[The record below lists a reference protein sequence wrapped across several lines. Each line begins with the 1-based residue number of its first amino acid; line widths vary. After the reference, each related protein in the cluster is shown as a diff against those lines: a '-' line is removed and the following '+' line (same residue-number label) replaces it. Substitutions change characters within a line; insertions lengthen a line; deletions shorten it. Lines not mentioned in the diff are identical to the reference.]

1 MKFVVTL
8 KLGSLFSKTFSIHA
22 PNICCKVATDF
33 MSLIFPTRARNALRT
48 DEWRCVL
55 ASGIDMKSAQPQS
68 RKMENK
74 EVGVNELLMPC
85 SAHYMAYV
93 SC

>member
-1 MKFVVTL
+1 M
-8 KLGSLFSKTFSIHA
+8 
-22 PNICCKVATDF
+22 VATDF
-33 MSLIFPTRARNALRT
+33 LPLILSTRAKQNAPCT
-48 DEWRCVL
+48 DEWWCVL

-74 EVGVNELLMPC
+74 GVGVNELLMPC